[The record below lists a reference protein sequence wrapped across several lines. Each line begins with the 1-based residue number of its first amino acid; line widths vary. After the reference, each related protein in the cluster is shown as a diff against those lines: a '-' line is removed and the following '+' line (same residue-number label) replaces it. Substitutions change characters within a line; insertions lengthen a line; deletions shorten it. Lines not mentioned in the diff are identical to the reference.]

1 MKPVVVFLDGFAFHH
16 DRIGHDMAQR
26 MAIVQSG
33 KYLTWSLSWHDVEN
47 RFNPLKPFFQDFMD
61 PSGLPSG
68 GTLKELITG
77 YGLNSLK
84 TLHTQNSF
92 DLLVRFLENP
102 DEEQWRRFLF
112 VAGLLHVDAGRFG
125 DESAVKEWMQGVA
138 YLLPEQIADTLTDT
152 NCPGLH
158 AGCLYGAYEFRDLD
172 NHPLLRQYVVVE
184 KKAVVPPGDPTG
196 IGVGCWLNDHGEAS
210 EQPGFK
216 AVWNGFLRLYN
227 VYQFLHRAFFVTAR
241 GNDARAYDTITL
253 FDPSK
258 TADVA
263 AENTALDGWDEVKE
277 LTDVQYHGLL
287 DDLKDNDWPVPEA
300 GYELAADNDEI
311 IAGAEIGWED
321 MKIALLTE
329 DENEFQETFLN
340 RGWYVFAIS
349 DMLNDIHPLLSMKE
363 VKKADEKGE

>member
-1 MKPVVVFLDGFAFHH
+1 
-16 DRIGHDMAQR
+16 
-26 MAIVQSG
+26 
-33 KYLTWSLSWHDVEN
+33 
-47 RFNPLKPFFQDFMD
+47 
-61 PSGLPSG
+61 
-68 GTLKELITG
+68 
-77 YGLNSLK
+77 
-84 TLHTQNSF
+84 
-92 DLLVRFLENP
+92 
-102 DEEQWRRFLF
+102 
-112 VAGLLHVDAGRFG
+112 
-125 DESAVKEWMQGVA
+125 
-138 YLLPEQIADTLTDT
+138 
-152 NCPGLH
+152 
-158 AGCLYGAYEFRDLD
+158 
-172 NHPLLRQYVVVE
+172 
-184 KKAVVPPGDPTG
+184 
-196 IGVGCWLNDHGEAS
+196 LNDHGEAS